1 MSCCVP
7 VVTKPSKC
15 SEKSFNVF
23 LTTQKIIENYK
34 QYQPKAL
41 NEKWASTENY
51 CYFAKN
57 LSTFNAKEDH
67 GLCESNFFFN
77 FDGKY

>member
-1 MSCCVP
+1 MKNEHQRK
-7 VVTKPSKC
+7 TIAI
-15 SEKSFNVF
+15 
-23 LTTQKIIENYK
+23 LQKD
-34 QYQPKAL
+34 
-41 NEKWASTENY
+41 
-51 CYFAKN
+51 